1 MPFGTRQECKK
12 NLLSWPLHFR
22 KCSKETNINVNDLP
36 KCKFKNNYKVCGVSQ
51 RSATTAFVSISKKNT
66 SCKSDIFRKNGIMII
81 HLVKHNLVLQGTV
94 NPQPSFLPSIFH
106 VFFNINIFN
115 SVQYLFRRR
124 KIHQAQCH

>member
-66 SCKSDIFRKNGIMII
+66 SCKSDIFRNKWNND
-81 HLVKHNLVLQGTV
+81 H
-94 NPQPSFLPSIFH
+94 SFGETQLSTSRYRESTTLIFA
-106 VFFNINIFN
+106 
-115 SVQYLFRRR
+115 QYFPCLF
-124 KIHQAQCH
+124 